1 MLLENRA
8 SQRIITDHPYRYQ
21 QQNRAV
27 RLKFGWPDQAGL
39 SGCKSTGCGRT
50 RIFIIILQKG
60 RRKLARRCPM
70 TDNPT
75 ELSRGSSKGNLSQDV
90 SPALALATAVRIKT
104 ILIAGIHFS

>member
-1 MLLENRA
+1 
-8 SQRIITDHPYRYQ
+8 
-21 QQNRAV
+21 
-27 RLKFGWPDQAGL
+27 
-39 SGCKSTGCGRT
+39 
-50 RIFIIILQKG
+50 
-60 RRKLARRCPM
+60 M